1 LNAWAETGIIDSSD
15 QEAKQMT
22 KYLGKYISAMTGR
35 TVEVQFSTDGN
46 PRAWVFANRP
56 VSRLISVFPWGN

>member
-1 LNAWAETGIIDSSD
+1 MI
-15 QEAKQMT
+15 